1 MKKHFLIASFVLLT
15 LTTLNSC
22 KKDSA
27 STDSDC
33 VNTTQWIK
41 DGHKFSYKNFPL
53 LFPGDS
59 VFLEIKEFSPIVF
72 QSINKTSLYT
82 LSSSYIQPCGNI
94 AYESTVSSMANKQI
108 SLKLDGDIGESW
120 AVSAQSGQGYGATL
134 TTTIKEKN
142 VMVTVPAG
150 TFACVKYTTVV
161 VSSNPSTPTT
171 SVDSYYNSKYG
182 LIKIIGLYTHYELA
196 KANY

>member
-41 DGHKFSYKNFPL
+41 NGHKFSFKNFPL
-53 LFPGDS
+53 LILGDS
-59 VFLEIKEFSPIVF
+59 VFLEIKEISPNVF
-72 QSINKTSLYT
+72 QGINKTSLYN
-82 LSSSYIQPCGNI
+82 LPSSYLQPCGNNI
-94 AYESTVSSMANKQI
+94 YESTVSSMANKQI
-108 SLKLDGDIGESW
+108 SFKLDGQIGESW
-120 AVSAQSGQGYGATL
+120 VVTQPVQGYTATS

-142 VMVTVPAG
+142 VMITVPAG
-150 TFACVKYTTVV
+150 TFACTKFTSVTVTNN
-161 VSSNPSTPTT
+161 SSTPTMT
-171 SVDSYYNSKYG
+171 FDMYYNNQYG
-182 LIKIIGLYTHYELA
+182 LIKIIGLYVHYELA